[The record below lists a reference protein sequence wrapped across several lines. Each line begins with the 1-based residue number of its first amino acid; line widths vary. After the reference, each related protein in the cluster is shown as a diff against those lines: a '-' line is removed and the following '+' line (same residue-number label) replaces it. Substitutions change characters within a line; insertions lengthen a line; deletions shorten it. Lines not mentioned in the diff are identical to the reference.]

1 MVERCQIETWIT
13 AAKRGDRFALA
24 KLLAT
29 CDPRLRARA
38 EARMDAAMRAKR
50 GPDDILQDT
59 YVQVV
64 RRISQFEGSG
74 LAVRCKTVAPDL
86 RVRRTGVP
94 DVKTSDSEVRRYGS
108 WASEGF
114 CTGLLASF
122 LTWAY
127 AILDHKL
134 IDARRAVHRHV
145 RDIQREV
152 AVGAAAADSY
162 WDLLD
167 HLHADSGTPSRAV
180 RRQEALSALVASL
193 ADLSESHRQ
202 VIELRFLKGLS
213 VAEVA
218 ARLGKS
224 EAAVIAL
231 TKRALEALRQSMD
244 QLGEFTH
251 GV

>member
-1 MVERCQIETWIT
+1 MTEHSQTEAWVT
-13 AAKRGDRFALA
+13 AAQRGDRLALA
-24 KLLAT
+24 KLLTT
-29 CDPRLRARA
+29 CHPRLLARA

-74 LAVRCKTVAPDL
+74 LA
-86 RVRRTGVP
+86 
-94 DVKTSDSEVRRYGS
+94 
-108 WASEGF
+108 
-114 CTGLLASF
+114 SF

-127 AILDHKL
+127 AILDHTL
-134 IDARRAVHRHV
+134 IDARRAVHRQV
-145 RDIQREV
+145 RYIQRQV

-167 HLHADSGTPSRAV
+167 HLYASSGTPSRAV
-180 RRQEALSALVASL
+180 RQQEALSPLVASL

-244 QLGEFTH
+244 QFGEFTH

>member
-1 MVERCQIETWIT
+1 MMVEQSQIETWIT

-24 KLLAT
+24 KLLTT

-74 LAVRCKTVAPDL
+74 LA
-86 RVRRTGVP
+86 
-94 DVKTSDSEVRRYGS
+94 
-108 WASEGF
+108 
-114 CTGLLASF
+114 SF

-134 IDARRAVHRHV
+134 IDARRAVHRQV

-167 HLHADSGTPSRAV
+167 HLYADSGTPSRVV
-180 RRQEALSALVASL
+180 RRQEALSALVANL

-202 VIELRFLKGLS
+202 VIQLRFLEGLS
-213 VAEVA
+213 VADVA
-218 ARLGKS
+218 AHLGKS
-224 EAAVIAL
+224 EAAVVAL
-231 TKRALEALRQSMD
+231 TKRALEALHQSMD
-244 QLGEFTH
+244 RLGEFTH